1 MKKYSFKEL
10 GLENT
15 RDMFKRANESGYS
28 IPAFNF
34 ANLEQLQ
41 AILDACVEAESDVI
55 IQISASARTY
65 IGKEQLP
72 LLVKGAI
79 DEIRAKGSKIAV
91 ALNLDH
97 GKGQDLIKD
106 CLDYGF
112 SSVMIDA
119 SKYDFEKNIEL
130 TKEIVELAKDYDAS
144 VEGEIGV
151 IHGTEDEHSAD
162 ESAFTKPIEAVEFIK
177 RTGVDS
183 LAIAIGTAHGAHKFK
198 VGEDPKLRLDI
209 LEEIERRIPGFPIVL
224 HGSSAVPKQYTD
236 MIKEFGGEVKDAIG
250 IPNAE
255 LRKASKS
262 AVAKIN
268 VDTDGRLAF
277 TAAIRRVLGTNPK
290 EFDPRKYLGAAKDEM
305 KAYYKTKIVDVF
317 GSEGAYKKG
326 TK

>member
-15 RDMFKRANESGYS
+15 RDMFKRANENGYS

-41 AILDACVEAESDVI
+41 AILDACTEAESDVI

-79 DEIRAKGSKIAV
+79 EEIREKGSKIAV

-97 GKGQDLIKD
+97 GKGYDLIKD

-162 ESAFTKPIEAVEFIK
+162 ESAFTKPAEAVEFIK

-209 LEEIERRIPGFPIVL
+209 LENIKKEIGSFPIVL
-224 HGSSAVPKQYTD
+224 HGSSSVPQDYIKKF
-236 MIKEFGGEVKDAIG
+236 KEFGGEVKDAIG
-250 IPNAE
+250 IPDEE
-255 LRKASKS
+255 LKKASKS
-262 AVAKIN
+262 IVTKIN
-268 VDTDGRLAF
+268 VDTDGRLVF
-277 TAAIRRVLGTNPK
+277 TSALREYFAENPK
-290 EFDPRKYLGAAKDEM
+290 EMDLKKYLDYARNEM
-305 KAYYKTKIVDVF
+305 KNFYVKKINSVFKTK
-317 GSEGAYKKG
+317 
-326 TK
+326 

>member
-15 RDMFKRANESGYS
+15 RDMFKRANENGYS

-41 AILDACVEAESDVI
+41 AILDACTEAESDVI

-65 IGKEQLP
+65 IGKDQLP

-97 GKGQDLIKD
+97 GKGHELIKD

-162 ESAFTKPIEAVEFIK
+162 ESAFTKPAEAVEFIK

-209 LEEIERRIPGFPIVL
+209 LEAIKKEIGSFPIVL
-224 HGSSAVPKQYTD
+224 HGSSSVPQDYIKKF
-236 MIKEFGGEVKDAIG
+236 KEFGGEVKDAIG
-250 IPNAE
+250 IPDEE
-255 LRKASKS
+255 LKKASKS
-262 AVAKIN
+262 IVTKIN
-268 VDTDGRLAF
+268 VDTDGRLVF
-277 TAAIRRVLGTNPK
+277 TSALREYFAENPK
-290 EFDPRKYLGAAKDEM
+290 EMDLKKYLDYARNEM
-305 KAYYKTKIVDVF
+305 KNFYVKKINSVFKTK
-317 GSEGAYKKG
+317 
-326 TK
+326 